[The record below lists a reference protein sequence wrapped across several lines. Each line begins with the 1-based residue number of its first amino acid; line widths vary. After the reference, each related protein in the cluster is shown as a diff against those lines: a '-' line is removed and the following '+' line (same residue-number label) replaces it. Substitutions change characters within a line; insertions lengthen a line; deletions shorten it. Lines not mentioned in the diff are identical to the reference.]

1 MDSFQQAQLA
11 QSVEHHTSDLRDVGS
26 NPTMDKKFQI
36 LGSSPPIGKSIS
48 QNNKRHSITTN
59 FRAHALYQ
67 VEITRK

>member
-1 MDSFQQAQLA
+1 MYFTCTIYDIVLPNKYLSIYL
-11 QSVEHHTSDLRDVGS
+11 TIL
-26 NPTMDKKFQI
+26 QI